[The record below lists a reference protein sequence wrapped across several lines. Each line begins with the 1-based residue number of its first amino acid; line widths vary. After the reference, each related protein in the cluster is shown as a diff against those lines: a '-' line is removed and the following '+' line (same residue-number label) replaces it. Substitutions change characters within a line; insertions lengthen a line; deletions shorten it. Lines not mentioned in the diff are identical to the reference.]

1 MTSESEPTAV
11 TFKDEPRLEEP
22 ADITSEEG
30 RGRSWSF
37 WSRGKASS
45 PRKEVI
51 NDELQSPDRKTSNG
65 DTIMSTTSN
74 GILSNVYLPFQ
85 SKTDNE
91 AEATLFQ
98 ETTNKST
105 QDQIE
110 TEQNLKELGQNPNIV
125 VPQFEILPES
135 SKWNHWRNKVK
146 EYAASWNLVNKEKDR
161 RHTLE
166 RTSPQPHFDNF
177 SENGKVPIKVLI
189 VGVHGFFPTKLIRPF
204 IGEPTGTSTKFVLEA
219 EAIVMQYFEEHNQT
233 VEISKIALEKEG
245 KIFERV
251 DYFFDV
257 MSQWSK
263 DINQAD
269 IIYFISHSQG
279 CPVTIILLAKLLECG
294 IINIDNSNFFDGSAS
309 FTFTAKRKVIS
320 VLGMA
325 GINNGPFYGAD
336 QTLFVRAYQTLEK
349 DSLRELFEFQKFDS
363 LQSKQFI
370 ESLRTLIR
378 NDVKITF
385 VGSINDQLVP
395 LYSSICLFAHH
406 PNIFRATFVDRGS
419 QTPAFIT
426 RIIKLAG
433 SLIDLGYDDHSIIK
447 EISGSLAGPLT
458 GGGHST
464 IYKEVQVYQLGL
476 RFALETTSN
485 YSNLPVDYTP
495 YQLAD
500 LGANTYHLPWCMRGL
515 LYETGKHLGQ
525 EEIESLFQEF
535 EEWEPS
541 TKQLKDIKYRLN
553 GIRYRL

>member
-1 MTSESEPTAV
+1 MSTEAEPTAV
-11 TFKDEPRLEEP
+11 TLREESRTDEVE
-22 ADITSEEG
+22 DIEG

-37 WSRGKASS
+37 WSRGKTSL
-45 PRKEVI
+45 KEVI
-51 NDELQSPDRKTSNG
+51 NDGEVQNPNLNTSNG
-65 DTIMSTTSN
+65 EAILSTTTN

-85 SKTDNE
+85 ANKDE
-91 AEATLFQ
+91 RADATLFQ
-98 ETTNKST
+98 ETTNKSPK
-105 QDQIE
+105 DQAE
-110 TEQNLKELGQNPNIV
+110 TEENLEELRQNPNIV
-125 VPQFEILPES
+125 VPQFEILPEK
-135 SKWNHWRNKVK
+135 SKWNHMKKRLRD
-146 EYAASWNLVNKEKDR
+146 YAASWNIVEKEKDR
-161 RHTLE
+161 RPTLE
-166 RTSPQPHFDNF
+166 RTSAQPHFDNF
-177 SENGKVPIKVLI
+177 SENGKIPIKVLI

-204 IGEPTGTSTKFVLEA
+204 IGEPTGTSTKFILEA
-219 EAIVMQYFEEHNQT
+219 EAIVMKYFEEHNQE
-233 VEISKIALEKEG
+233 VEISKIALEREG

-257 MSQWSK
+257 MSQWAK
-263 DINQAD
+263 EINQAD
-269 IIYFISHSQG
+269 IIYFVSHSQG

-294 IINIDNSNFFDGSAS
+294 IINIDNSKFFNGSAS

-336 QTLFVRAYQTLEK
+336 QTLFVRAYQTIEK

-406 PNIFRATFVDRGS
+406 PNIFRATFVDKGS

-426 RIIKLAG
+426 RIVKLAG
-433 SLIDLGYDDHSIIK
+433 SLINLGYDDHGIIK

-476 RFALETTSN
+476 RFALETTSD
-485 YSNLPVDYTP
+485 YSNIPVDYTP

-515 LYETGKHLGQ
+515 LFETGRHLGQ
-525 EEIESLFQEF
+525 EEIECLFQEF
-535 EEWEPS
+535 EDWEPS